1 MKPVLFIRC
10 DRVDTFGLAPSA
22 VADAGA
28 EVRIWEAIDGVD
40 APALDDIGGVVV
52 FGSTYNVEHA
62 DEAPFI
68 KLVRDVTR
76 EAIERGI
83 PVVGSC
89 FGAQMVAWALDAPVG
104 KSPVREVGFEPI
116 HPTDAAGGDPLV
128 GHWSEGDGGFQWHM
142 DTFELP
148 SGAALLATGDG
159 VENQAYRV
167 GERTWGIQWHFE
179 IDAVE
184 LELWLREYAAAG
196 GDIERD
202 WGKSNERVREEAARW
217 MATHERKGRE
227 TFRAFV
233 EQVRAA
239 GA

>member
-1 MKPVLFIRC
+1 
-10 DRVDTFGLAPSA
+10 
-22 VADAGA
+22 
-28 EVRIWEAIDGVD
+28 
-40 APALDDIGGVVV
+40 
-52 FGSTYNVEHA
+52 
-62 DEAPFI
+62 
-68 KLVRDVTR
+68 
-76 EAIERGI
+76 
-83 PVVGSC
+83 
-89 FGAQMVAWALDAPVG
+89 
-104 KSPVREVGFEPI
+104 
-116 HPTDAAGGDPLV
+116 
-128 GHWSEGDGGFQWHM
+128 M

-179 IDAVE
+179 IDAAE

-196 GDIERD
+196 GDIERE
-202 WGKSNERVREEAARW
+202 WGKSNQRVREEAARW